1 LDLPNSGLS
10 DILSDMKT
18 VTLRSLRRDA
28 ELLDTAAG
36 GEEILVTR
44 FGKPYVR
51 VVPAGRPRSFVGAG
65 RHLGAKK
72 PVSSEPIPASE
83 WKGLV

>member
-1 LDLPNSGLS
+1 M
-10 DILSDMKT
+10 SDMKT
-18 VTLRSLRRDA
+18 VTLRRLRREA
-28 ELLDTAAG
+28 NLLDSSAN

-44 FGKPYVR
+44 FGRPYVR
-51 VVPAGRPRSFVGAG
+51 IAPATQPRSFVGAG

-72 PVSSEPIPASE
+72 PVSPRPAPASE